1 MHQDPDFDWL
11 SSHLPRKNAL
21 PERQDLAERI
31 AVQIAG
37 RVNNGDLPH
46 TLGVFGGWGS
56 GKTTFLALLAE
67 ELNEINGAR
76 IIYFN
81 SWKYAGLADILPSL
95 IYKIL
100 QQGVPPTNQNRNKAA
115 MRVLA
120 SLGKEYSDKLGSWT
134 EERTG
139 VNPAELF
146 KDVQHL
152 YETVKNNK
160 NLVRSE
166 VLKEYYT
173 QVDKAQDALVEAL
186 HPIEPGKRVEN
197 PIIILIDELDR
208 CDPDEA
214 FIVIKQLRVLFAMR
228 RLPTVFVLCANPEPI
243 GLAIKHR
250 YGLESEA
257 GDYEARRIL
266 EKFVDAYED
275 FSEPV
280 ALGNLA
286 RTLWKEA
293 GPFPTPWIIAMD
305 EANHSNE
312 YVHGPS
318 YDITHNTTVFDMMN
332 SSIPHYGNLRVFRKS
347 LNYLKG
353 RRAQDT
359 DLVWTYWHL
368 ELAEQ
373 VDPKLR
379 KLLRIIAEPLKLII
393 QKAYQFIEEDLHFH
407 FEGSRLVYETDKGNT
422 LFAILRSRLWELT
435 REKWKEHGS
444 KDTPQDLEKSRAL
457 QHILADDRKM
467 SFVTSLCLLHIP
479 GAPEFNTIKQD
490 GKSSFGGFLS
500 DEVEYFA
507 SLIRDA

>member
-11 SSHLPRKNAL
+11 SSHLPQKNAL

-332 SSIPHYGNLRVFRKS
+332 SSIPHYGKP
-347 LNYLKG
+347 
-353 RRAQDT
+353 Q
-359 DLVWTYWHL
+359 
-368 ELAEQ
+368 
-373 VDPKLR
+373 
-379 KLLRIIAEPLKLII
+379 
-393 QKAYQFIEEDLHFH
+393 
-407 FEGSRLVYETDKGNT
+407 
-422 LFAILRSRLWELT
+422 
-435 REKWKEHGS
+435 HGDAS
-444 KDTPQDLEKSRAL
+444 
-457 QHILADDRKM
+457 H
-467 SFVTSLCLLHIP
+467 C
-479 GAPEFNTIKQD
+479 FNP
-490 GKSSFGGFLS
+490 
-500 DEVEYFA
+500 
-507 SLIRDA
+507 